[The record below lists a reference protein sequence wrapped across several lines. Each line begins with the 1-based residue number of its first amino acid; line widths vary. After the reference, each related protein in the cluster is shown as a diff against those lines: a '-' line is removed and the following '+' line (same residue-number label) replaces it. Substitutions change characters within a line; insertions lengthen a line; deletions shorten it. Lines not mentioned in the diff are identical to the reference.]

1 MKYTFRN
8 FNKKYY
14 IFKNS
19 KKLKTLNNQ
28 NYIFLPSKKLAQMF
42 INELK
47 NLNSK
52 KNFSIMSLVFYS
64 CDLKSLNRKKII
76 EILCENVKFDNILY
90 RPENNEFLKK
100 KMDSRYKKYIEN
112 FKIVFNFDLNVFSKI
127 TKHQTNLNF
136 NDFKNFLFKIDNFK
150 LTLLFKLVN
159 ISKSVILSYN
169 FITNKFGIRKFMNL
183 YNLEYI
189 YQKEKW
195 GQVDEQKP
203 AENNINEEL
212 KNIEIFFKNL

>member
-100 KMDSRYKKYIEN
+100 KN
-112 FKIVFNFDLNVFSKI
+112 
-127 TKHQTNLNF
+127 
-136 NDFKNFLFKIDNFK
+136 
-150 LTLLFKLVN
+150 
-159 ISKSVILSYN
+159 
-169 FITNKFGIRKFMNL
+169 G
-183 YNLEYI
+183 
-189 YQKEKW
+189 
-195 GQVDEQKP
+195 
-203 AENNINEEL
+203 
-212 KNIEIFFKNL
+212 